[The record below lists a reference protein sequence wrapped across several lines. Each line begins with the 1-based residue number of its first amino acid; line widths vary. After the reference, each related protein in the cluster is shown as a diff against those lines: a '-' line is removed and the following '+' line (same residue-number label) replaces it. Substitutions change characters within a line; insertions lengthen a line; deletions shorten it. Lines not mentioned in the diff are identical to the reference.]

1 MKNILAVLLITT
13 FITGCQAGGNSGQ
26 GENTTQP
33 LQISNKAELNQ
44 QISDQAD
51 QALQNENNLTDVQAV
66 NDEKQLL
73 IAAQVPHNERFQLKK
88 IEKELTKQAEEQFSD
103 YDVTLSL
110 DKKIH
115 LEVMKLKKRLAE
127 GKVDKKKLSK
137 EIENLIKLS
146 KEKT

>member
-1 MKNILAVLLITT
+1 MKNILAVLLITI
-13 FITGCQAGGNSGQ
+13 FITGCQAGGNGGQ
-26 GENTTQP
+26 GENNELP

-51 QALQNENNLTDVQAV
+51 QALRNENNLTDVQAV
-66 NDEKQLL
+66 NDEKKLL

-88 IEKELTKQAEEQFSD
+88 IEKELTRQAEEQFSD
-103 YDVTLSL
+103 YNVTISL

-127 GKVDKKKLSK
+127 GKVDKKKLSN
-137 EIENLIKLS
+137 EIERLIKLS